1 MTDALQLASVD
12 GEIMDAAEAVIPVSD
27 EALIRGDGVFDVVRL
42 YDGIPFALD
51 DHLARLQRS
60 AANLRLPVDLEAV
73 RADAHRL
80 LAHAGPAPHRDG
92 LRIMLT
98 RGGRRLLMTEKFA
111 EHPPRPRLG
120 SIIYSPTLVLDGV
133 KSLSYAANMLAGRIA
148 RERGFDE
155 ALLVSPE
162 DRVLEAP
169 TASIFWVQGGQIY
182 TPPLRDHILA
192 SITRAAVIELCD
204 VQERSCT
211 LAECKAADEA
221 FIASTAVEIQE
232 VAAIDQ
238 REFAAGGPVAAH
250 AAQAL
255 HSYIAAEIQRN

>member
-1 MTDALQLASVD
+1 MTAQQLASID
-12 GEIMDAAEAVIPVSD
+12 GEIMDATEATIPITD
-27 EALIRGDGVFDVVRL
+27 EGLIRGDGVFDVIRL
-42 YDGIPFALD
+42 YDGRPFALE
-51 DHLARLQRS
+51 DHLARLARS
-60 AANLRLPVDLEAV
+60 AANLHLPLDLEAV

-80 LAHAGPAPHRDG
+80 LASAEPAPHRDG
-92 LRIMLT
+92 LRIMVT
-98 RGGRRLLMTEKFA
+98 RGGRRLLMTERLPP
-111 EHPPRPRLG
+111 HPARPRLA
-120 SIIYSPTLVLDGV
+120 SVAYQPTLVLDGV

-169 TASIFWVQGGQIY
+169 TASIFWVQGGQIN
-182 TPPLRDHILA
+182 
-192 SITRAAVIELCD
+192 SITAARVIELCD

-221 FIASTAVEIQE
+221 FIASTAVEVQE
-232 VAAIDQ
+232 VGAIDQ
-238 REFAAGGPVAAH
+238 RRFAAGGPVTAH

-255 HSYIAAEIQRN
+255 RSYIAAEIQRT